1 MPSLV
6 ITLHVM
12 ISTRSLKRVGLIICC
27 DRDCPSEEAERKML
41 DDYRKMKSQ
50 GDKCSELDV
59 LLIDR

>member
-1 MPSLV
+1 
-6 ITLHVM
+6 M